1 MSSYTDDKKIFET
14 LSKIINL
21 ENQLGE
27 VDGNKTKK
35 QPCLLPVD
43 KRKRLEEEKEKLQRE
58 YTLLLIEL
66 DRIEIRHS
74 PFGKS
79 FADIIR
85 HFHAFD
91 LDANWD
97 YYYDDILDFHEAGD
111 LLNRGKFLNS
121 YYKLK
126 PPYVKTGT
134 KIPQGIKNIYHESR
148 WCFVYGQY
156 SAAIALSRTVIE
168 TMLKHKFNLEGDLN
182 DIIDSACEK
191 RFISKKAAWNAHGVR
206 RLSNKILH
214 RANVATENQ
223 AKNSLDHI
231 LDFIEEIYLD

>member
-1 MSSYTDDKKIFET
+1 MSSYTEDERLLQT
-14 LSKIINL
+14 LSKIVNL
-21 ENQLGE
+21 EKQLGQ
-27 VDGNKTKK
+27 VDGDKPRFLT
-35 QPCLLPVD
+35 VD
-43 KRKRLEEEKEKLQRE
+43 KRKRLEKEEEKLQKE
-58 YTLLLIEL
+58 YDLLLIEL

-74 PFGKS
+74 PLGKS

-97 YYYDDILDFHEAGD
+97 YYYDDILDFHESGD
-111 LLNRGKFLNS
+111 LLNRGKFLNN

-134 KIPQGIKNIYHESR
+134 KIPQGIKNICHESR

-168 TMLKHKFNLEGDLN
+168 TVLKHEFNLEGDLN
-182 DIIDSACEK
+182 DIIDLACEK
-191 RFISKKAAWNAHGVR
+191 KFISEKAVWNAHGIR

-214 RANVATENQ
+214 KANVATQNQ

>member
-1 MSSYTDDKKIFET
+1 MSSYTEDERLLQT
-14 LSKIINL
+14 LSKIVNL
-21 ENQLGE
+21 EKQLGE
-27 VDGNKTKK
+27 VEDDK
-35 QPCLLPVD
+35 PRFLSVD
-43 KRKRLEEEKEKLQRE
+43 KRKQLEKEKGKLQKE
-58 YTLLLIEL
+58 YDLLLIEL

-79 FADIIR
+79 FTDIIR
-85 HFHAFD
+85 RFHAFD

-97 YYYDDILDFHEAGD
+97 YYYDDILDFHESGD
-111 LLNRGKFLNS
+111 LLNRGKFLNN

-126 PPYVKTGT
+126 PPYVKTDT
-134 KIPQGIKNIYHESR
+134 KIPQGIKNICHESR

-168 TMLKHKFNLEGDLN
+168 TVLKHEFNLEGDLN
-182 DIIDSACEK
+182 DIIGLACEK
-191 RFISKKAAWNAHGVR
+191 KFISEKAAWNAHGIR

-214 RANVATENQ
+214 KANVATQNQ